1 MNRWAVVLLGVHLL
15 LAGAAV
21 LAADQR
27 GDDFDSVLQAE
38 MDRLFALRTVDPPAF
53 IVGMRALDAAPPPSS
68 LGQRQFLQLLAANRA
83 TFEGRFTDAI
93 TMAEPLAASAEDP
106 ALRLMAGTFI
116 INMRAGTREF
126 EAGLRDLDRL
136 LKAHP
141 KADGP
146 LREAVHALWG
156 TASILYAEL
165 GKPELSAWHAQ
176 RLADAA
182 PSPRNACNA
191 QHFIIRARQATAD
204 RTLSEGD
211 FERADQACRA
221 ANENGVFPGFLAL
234 SHARF
239 LRDTE
244 GNEAALALVMAKR
257 DGIESTRYPRLV
269 AEAYALGAELL
280 LAAGRVSQAENEA
293 QRAIETSKDTPTSLP
308 VAMAEKVL
316 FDIHRQRGDAS
327 AALRHLQR
335 HIVANRALAEE
346 SLTKERAFRTVQHE
360 ILQREQQLALAT
372 ERNHILDLEARLAK
386 AESRNAAA
394 LSAALLITVAGLVFW
409 GWRLWADAKR
419 FRELAQTDPLTGL
432 ANRQHFAELA
442 AAALDRGRADGR
454 PLALVAFDLDQFKG
468 VNDRHGHRAGDVVL
482 RTIGEAVRAV
492 PAPVP
497 CTIGRIGGEE
507 FAVLLDGA
515 TEAQAAIY
523 AETLRLAIASAEAVA
538 DGGALLKVTASFGL
552 SGTHETGHDLQA
564 LLDRSDRALYRA
576 KNGGRDRIVV
586 AESTPA
592 VDAA

>member
-1 MNRWAVVLLGVHLL
+1 M
-15 LAGAAV
+15 
-21 LAADQR
+21 
-27 GDDFDSVLQAE
+27 
-38 MDRLFALRTVDPPAF
+38 
-53 IVGMRALDAAPPPSS
+53 
-68 LGQRQFLQLLAANRA
+68 
-83 TFEGRFTDAI
+83 
-93 TMAEPLAASAEDP
+93 
-106 ALRLMAGTFI
+106 
-116 INMRAGTREF
+116 
-126 EAGLRDLDRL
+126 
-136 LKAHP
+136 
-141 KADGP
+141 
-146 LREAVHALWG
+146 
-156 TASILYAEL
+156 
-165 GKPELSAWHAQ
+165 SAWHAQ

-204 RTLSEGD
+204 RTLSGSD
-211 FERADQACRA
+211 FERTDQACRA
-221 ANENGVFPGFLAL
+221 ANENGVFAGFLAL

-280 LAAGRVSQAENEA
+280 LAAGRVPQAENEA

-372 ERNHILDLEARLAK
+372 ERNGTEPHSRPRGPARQG
-386 AESRNAAA
+386 R
-394 LSAALLITVAGLVFW
+394 V
-409 GWRLWADAKR
+409 
-419 FRELAQTDPLTGL
+419 AQTDPLTGL

-538 DGGALLKVTASFGL
+538 GGGALLKVTASFGL

>member
-15 LAGAAV
+15 LGGAAV
-21 LAADQR
+21 LAAEQR

-38 MDRLFALRTVDPPAF
+38 MDRLIALRTADPPAF
-53 IVGMRALDAAPPPSS
+53 IAGMRALDAAPPPSS

-83 TFEGRFTDAI
+83 TLEGRFTDAI

-146 LREAVHALWG
+146 LREAVHTLWG
-156 TASILYAEL
+156 TASIFYAEL

-204 RTLSEGD
+204 RTLSGSD
-211 FERADQACRA
+211 FERTDQACRA
-221 ANENGVFPGFLAL
+221 ANENGVFAGFLAL

-308 VAMAEKVL
+308 VVMAEKVL
-316 FDIHRQRGDAS
+316 FEIHRQRGDAS

-372 ERNHILDLEARLAK
+372 ERNHVLDLEARLAK
-386 AESRNAAA
+386 AESRDAAA
-394 LSAALLITVAGLVFW
+394 LSAVLLLTVAGLVCW
-409 GWRLWADAKR
+409 GWRLWADAQR

-432 ANRQHFAELA
+432 ATRQHFAELA

-468 VNDRHGHRAGDVVL
+468 VNDRHGHQAGDVVL
-482 RTIGEAVRAV
+482 RTISEAVRAV

-552 SGTHETGHDLQA
+552 SGTQETGHDLQA